1 MSCPSSNATFTDSQ
15 LTALY
20 ANGYLQL
27 LSSSASR
34 STNGILL
41 DASIT
46 SWITALL
53 QNNKLPTQP
62 TPTEFNNAA
71 RTASNTNTQNTV
83 IQTYITAENTFATN
97 LKNEYCH
104 YEARYK
110 AALKTLLT
118 KLSTQYSNAGTQNT
132 AIAAEV
138 DKYLTITEALNI
150 KLNDL
155 IMLSNGV
162 AQNRL
167 KLAQTNAITANEIN
181 TELQTHATNLQK
193 QAAILKDK
201 SSTTELYKR
210 MVEYTEEKNKA
221 NRNLLSL
228 YSFLNVVALGMLVYV
243 YRASSN

>member
-1 MSCPSSNATFTDSQ
+1 M
-15 LTALY
+15 
-20 ANGYLQL
+20 
-27 LSSSASR
+27 
-34 STNGILL
+34 
-41 DASIT
+41 
-46 SWITALL
+46 
-53 QNNKLPTQP
+53 
-62 TPTEFNNAA
+62 
-71 RTASNTNTQNTV
+71 
-83 IQTYITAENTFATN
+83 
-97 LKNEYCH
+97 
-104 YEARYK
+104 
-110 AALKTLLT
+110 LT
-118 KLSTQYSNAGTQNT
+118 KLSTQYSTAGNDS
-132 AIAAEV
+132 AVSAEV
-138 DKYLTITEALNI
+138 DRYLIITEALNI

-167 KLAQTNAITANEIN
+167 TLAQTNATTANQIN
-181 TELQTHATNLQK
+181 TELQTHAMNLQK

>member
-1 MSCPSSNATFTDSQ
+1 MSCPSTTATFTDSQ
-15 LTALY
+15 LTELFP
-20 ANGYLQL
+20 NGYLQL
-27 LSSSASR
+27 LPNNPSR
-34 STNGILL
+34 TSNGVLL
-41 DASIT
+41 NTSVT

-62 TPTEFNNAA
+62 STVEFNNAA
-71 RTASNTNTQNTV
+71 KSASNTNSQNTV
-83 IQTYITAENTFATN
+83 IQNYITAENTFATN

-118 KLSTQYSNAGTQNT
+118 KLSTQYSTAGNVNASIT
-132 AIAAEV
+132 ADV
-138 DKYLTITEALNI
+138 DRYLTVTESLNI

-167 KLAQTNAITANEIN
+167 TLAQANATTANEIN
-181 TELQTHATNLQK
+181 QELQTHATNLQK

-201 SSTTELYKR
+201 SSTTDLYKR
-210 MVEYTEEKNKA
+210 MVEYTEEKNRA

-228 YSFLNVVALGMLVYV
+228 YSFLNIVALGMLVYV
-243 YRASSN
+243 YRASN